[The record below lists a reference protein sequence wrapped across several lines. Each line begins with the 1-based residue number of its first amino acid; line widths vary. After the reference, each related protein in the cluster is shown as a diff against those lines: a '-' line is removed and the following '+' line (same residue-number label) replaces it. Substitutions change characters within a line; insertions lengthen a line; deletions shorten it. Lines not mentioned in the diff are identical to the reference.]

1 MYEKQMRTI
10 MYTRALFI
18 LHKNRRTLTFSRRHR
33 KRNFL
38 FTLKRKSFPDLENAE
53 HLDHCPFYT
62 QTENLVLSYS
72 TLTILLFSCHLYSP
86 CFRMILLNQL
96 MQQCTA
102 RTAWSDSNKLNYRIG
117 PKRSYSVIKL
127 VSVLFGK
134 CTTLVITKC

>member
-1 MYEKQMRTI
+1 MGEEGGGAKQMRKI

-33 KRNFL
+33 LRNFL

-53 HLDHCPFYT
+53 HLDHCSFCT

-102 RTAWSDSNKLNYRIG
+102 RTTWSDSVIRSETSLITESDRSG
-117 PKRSYSVIKL
+117 PIR
-127 VSVLFGK
+127 
-134 CTTLVITKC
+134 